1 MNIRQRI
8 YDGMVR
14 EHLRQHKQ
22 MAFISGPRQVGKT
35 TLCRA
40 LSKTYFNWDQQ
51 DHRDIILR
59 GPNALIEA
67 AGLQKASAREAVV
80 VLDELHRYARWKTF
94 LKGLYDVHGDD
105 IRFIVTGSSRLD
117 VFRRGGDSLM
127 GRYFHYHMH
136 PFSAAEAICTDLPTE
151 KLIRPARPVPDDDW
165 KALWTHGGF
174 PDPFLKRDA
183 RFTRRWQTLRE
194 AQLLRGDVRDLTRI
208 LELDQLAALAQILKS
223 RSGSQIIYSSLAQ
236 EVRVSENT
244 IRAWVGTLASLHFGF
259 LVRPW
264 HKNVTNAIRKEPKW
278 FLRDWSIIE
287 DEGQRVE
294 TLTACH
300 LLKAVEGWTDLGWG
314 QFDLWYIRDKQKREI
329 DFLVTRDR
337 KPWFLV
343 EAKRSDTSLTPNLA
357 LIQKSIG
364 AQHAFQAVFSESHVE
379 TNCFKYTHPVVTPL
393 KTLLS
398 QLL

>member
-1 MNIRQRI
+1 
-8 YDGMVR
+8 MVR

-67 AGLQKASAREAVV
+67 AGLQKASAGEAVV

-94 LKGLYDVHGDD
+94 LKGLYDVHGDN
-105 IRFIVTGSSRLD
+105 IHFIVTGSSRLD

-136 PFSAAEAICTDLPTE
+136 PFSAAEAICTDLPSE

-165 KALWTHGGF
+165 KALWAHGGF
-174 PDPFLKRDA
+174 PDPFLKRDS

-223 RSGSQIIYSSLAQ
+223 RSGSQIIYSCLAQ

-244 IRAWVGTLASLHFGF
+244 IRAWVGTLASLHYGF

-287 DEGQRVE
+287 DDGQRVE
-294 TLTACH
+294 TMTACH

-337 KPWFLV
+337 KPWFLI
-343 EAKRSDTSLTPNLA
+343 EAKRSDTSLTPTLA
-357 LIQKSIG
+357 LMQRSIG

-379 TNCFKYTHPVVTPL
+379 TNCFKYMRPVVTPL